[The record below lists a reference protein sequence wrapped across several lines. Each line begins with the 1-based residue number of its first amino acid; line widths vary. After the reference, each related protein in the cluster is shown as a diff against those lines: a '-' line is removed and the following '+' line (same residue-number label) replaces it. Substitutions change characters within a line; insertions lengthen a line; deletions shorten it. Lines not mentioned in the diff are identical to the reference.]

1 MPDPTSPVLLRQY
14 TEIKDRYPDT
24 ILLFRL
30 GDFLECYLEDAELVG
45 KVLDLV
51 VTTRKMK
58 DADVRMTGIPFHNA
72 EPYITKLIGAGHKCA
87 ICEQVGQVQT
97 NTKLP
102 APPEKTAIA
111 PREPKVSRK
120 QAIAAAPKSERV
132 EPDPSYNDYAQKV
145 FDGLFAE

>member
-1 MPDPTSPVLLRQY
+1 MPDPKSPVLLRQY
-14 TEIKDRYPDT
+14 TEIKDKYPDT

-30 GDFLECYLEDAELVG
+30 GDFYECYLEDAELVG

-72 EPYITKLIGAGHKCA
+72 EGYITRLIQAGHKCA

-102 APPEKTAIA
+102 APPEKTAT
-111 PREPKVSRK
+111 EPKPPSVSRK
-120 QAIAAAPKSERV
+120 KALSEPVSEEVDERNR
-132 EPDPSYNDYAQKV
+132 YYAQKV
-145 FDGLFAE
+145 LGLG